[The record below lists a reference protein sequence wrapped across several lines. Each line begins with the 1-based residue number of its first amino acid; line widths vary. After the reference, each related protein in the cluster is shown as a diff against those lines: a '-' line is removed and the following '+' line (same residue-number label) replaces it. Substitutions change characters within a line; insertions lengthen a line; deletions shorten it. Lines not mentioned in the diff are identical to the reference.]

1 MVGLHDSLDVSIIS
15 VEPPGHCMP
24 NYPHRVFVDANI
36 WISWGPRFK
45 RAEASTLEELVEHGI
60 VKVVSTD
67 LTITEVAKRF
77 GNSDVERLEPLSK
90 PDLSQA
96 AKQLLGLE
104 LPVMDKDEMRAS
116 FFSRHLASVN
126 FQLTQR
132 MRAEIRSID
141 SVRPSDVLAH
151 YTRGTGLFSA
161 QVKKDQFP
169 DAFIFAAITA
179 DVSSDRP
186 LIIWSSDGDFTQAC
200 DQGEH
205 LTQVKAMPQL
215 FDALGIAPEGP
226 AMVELLERDTE
237 IFVVP
242 LEDALIHTDVEAED
256 SDEVLLEILQV
267 LRVSELSVSSL
278 YRISGEDSQYIGFGR
293 CQATVNA
300 SFVAPDWDSAV
311 WNSEDK
317 KPIAVD
323 SIEGQAEV
331 ELDEFGFSFLAE
343 IRDSVVISIHG
354 LERKGRWALTAR
366 LFDGVRAR

>member
-1 MVGLHDSLDVSIIS
+1 
-15 VEPPGHCMP
+15 MP

-36 WISWGPRFK
+36 WISWGPLFK

-77 GNSDVERLEPLSK
+77 GNSDVERLEPLTK

-96 AKQLLGLE
+96 AKQLLNMD
-104 LPVMDKDEMRAS
+104 LPVMDRDDMRAS
-116 FFSRHLASVN
+116 FFARHLASVK
-126 FQLTQR
+126 FQLGQR

-141 SVRPSDVLAH
+141 SVRPNDVLAH

-169 DAFIFAAITA
+169 DAFIFAAITE
-179 DVSSDRP
+179 DISSEKQ

-205 LTQVKAMPQL
+205 LTQVKTMPQL
-215 FDALGIAPEGP
+215 FEVLGIAPEGDG
-226 AMVELLERDTE
+226 MVALLEQANE
-237 IFVVP
+237 MFVVP
-242 LEDALIHTDVEAED
+242 LEDALIDAEVEALD
-256 SDEVLLEILQV
+256 VDEALLKVQQV
-267 LRVSELSVSSL
+267 LRVDALSVSSL
-278 YRISGEDSQYIGFGR
+278 YRISGEDNQYIGFGR
-293 CQATVNA
+293 CEPAVTV
-300 SFVAPDWDSAV
+300 SFVAPDWNSAV
-311 WNSEDK
+311 WDSEDK
-317 KPIAVD
+317 RPIAVD
-323 SIEGQAEV
+323 SIEGEAEI

-343 IRDSVVISIHG
+343 IRNSQVISIRE

-366 LFDGVRAR
+366 LLDEFRCR